1 MHHIYR
7 LWPAIASIAVLG
19 SSLGPAKAR
28 EVVTTPPGYSAGTIV
43 IHTNERKLYYY
54 VDSTHA
60 IRYPVGV
67 GRAGRGCY
75 SGAANRL
82 IPAASAQRSS

>member
-1 MHHIYR
+1 MRHISR

-19 SSLGPAKAR
+19 VPLGPAKAR
-28 EVVTTPPGYSAGTIV
+28 EVVTAPPGYSAGTIV
-43 IHTNERKLYYY
+43 IRTSERRLYYY

-67 GRAGRGCY
+67 GRAGMQWAGI
-75 SGAANRL
+75 S
-82 IPAASAQRSS
+82 

>member
-7 LWPAIASIAVLG
+7 LWPVIASIAVLG
-19 SSLGPAKAR
+19 LSSGPAKAR
-28 EVVTTPPGYSAGTIV
+28 EIVTTPPGYSAGTIV
-43 IHTNERKLYYY
+43 IHTSERKLYYY

-67 GRAGRGCY
+67 GRAGMQWGGHILHRREVPQPGLV
-75 SGAANRL
+75 AA
-82 IPAASAQRSS
+82 